1 MSQPT
6 GFNLDILIGGQ
17 PAIAAQWAKNQ
28 ITKQFFQYLQAERAT
43 VIDKMIAATDVNEM
57 MRLSGEVRRLSKI
70 LELPSVLEQMAKN
83 KAEK

>member
-43 VIDKMIAATDVNEM
+43 VIDKMIAATDVNEL
-57 MRLSGEVRRLSKI
+57 LSLRGEIRRLAKI